1 MERSFYRESRK
12 LMLMDSAQTICITI
26 DVEWACQEVVAEIV
40 RLLNERGLR
49 ATFFCTHADI
59 DVPGHERAIHPNF
72 RRNGDTLRQLYRN
85 LDGALE
91 DLTDEMVYRH
101 VVHGTKAF
109 CPEAIGVRA
118 HSLFYESYLLP
129 IYRQAGLQYD
139 SSYFLPLDSG
149 LRPVWKEF
157 DMLEIPVYYIDHWD
171 LITQASD
178 FRLEGLRLDHPGMK
192 VFDFHPN
199 LVFMN
204 ASTTAQYLASKP
216 HYHNAERLLSLRQP
230 GRGALTLFLEL
241 LDFIATKRFPSFTL
255 AQANAESR
263 TARNATDVSRSDAS
277 VRTR

>member
-1 MERSFYRESRK
+1 
-12 LMLMDSAQTICITI
+12 MDFSPSIHITI
-26 DVEWACQEVVAEIV
+26 DVEWACQEVVTEIV

-72 RRNGDTLRQLYRN
+72 RRNGDTLRQLHRN

-91 DLTDEMVYRH
+91 ELTDETVYRH
-101 VVHGTKAF
+101 VVQGTKTF

-118 HSLFYESYLLP
+118 HSLFYESDLLS

-139 SSYFLPLDSG
+139 SSYFLPLASG
-149 LRPVWKEF
+149 LGPVWKEF
-157 DMLEIPVYYIDHWD
+157 DMLEIPIYYMDHWD
-171 LITQASD
+171 LIEQASG
-178 FRLEGLRLDHPGMK
+178 FRLEGLRLDQPGMK

-204 ASTTAQYLASKP
+204 VSTTAQYLASKP
-216 HYHNAERLLSLRQP
+216 HYHDAERLLSLRQP
-230 GRGALTLFLEL
+230 GRGARTLFLEL

-263 TARNATDVSRSDAS
+263 TRRDECDRE
-277 VRTR
+277 